1 MQAWALATAAA
12 IVGVGAVAMRWGGD
26 LRRLGDAAI
35 AALRGQPRRRRW
47 LGMAVVLE
55 AAAATTL
62 LYTLTHTSLVAST
75 CPPGNDLLHCYRSVH
90 DVRLVPVAALLALAG
105 GGAYLASRFRR
116 NA

>member
-1 MQAWALATAAA
+1 MLAWALGTPVAFVA
-12 IVGVGAVAMRWGGD
+12 IAAVAMRWGGD

-35 AALRGQPRRRRW
+35 AAHRALTRTRGW

-62 LYTLTHTSLVAST
+62 LYTLTHTMLVTST

-105 GGAYLASRFRR
+105 GGAYLASRLRR
-116 NA
+116 SV